1 MQMTHRPNR
10 RTAATPPPPLREQG
24 PRSVASG
31 VASRSPQNSAAT
43 WAPTPSCRRA
53 TPLAA
58 PPPLRRRSEENEN
71 KIQSASAAASL
82 KQEAS
87 AVETQDTRGQHG
99 TSVPPPKQDQHEYQ
113 LQHRQTVVGRGEA
126 RGGEGEGRRG
136 ARGGASPSC
145 PLTPRRPNTT
155 PRPLGRRPPP
165 SPTLGALF
173 LRARGRRPFEWR
185 SQHASTLK

>member
-10 RTAATPPPPLREQG
+10 RTAATPPPPPLREQG

-71 KIQSASAAASL
+71 KIQSASAAALL

-99 TSVPPPKQDQHEYQ
+99 TRSR
-113 LQHRQTVVGRGEA
+113 LQNKTNTSISSSIDKRWW
-126 RGGEGEGRRG
+126 GEGRRG
-136 ARGGASPSC
+136 GRAERGEGRDVPLLPPHSP
-145 PLTPRRPNTT
+145 TPQHHPS
-155 PRPLGRRPPP
+155 PPRPPP
-165 SPTLGALF
+165 ATQPHPG
-173 LRARGRRPFEWR
+173 RAVPKGPWAPAF
-185 SQHASTLK
+185 